1 MRPEEVAD
9 AVLHA
14 LTRPRTHRMLE
25 ASLLPMAEDSL
36 G

>member
-1 MRPEEVAD
+1 M
-9 AVLHA
+9 HA

>member
-1 MRPEEVAD
+1 
-9 AVLHA
+9 VLYA
-14 LTRPRTHRMLE
+14 LSRPRTHRMLE